1 MNGTNTQDCNQR
13 KHVREHV
20 LADAALQL
28 MNGEIPALKPSVQSH
43 LERCGR
49 CAARLEELRAIM
61 ATEREDAAAA
71 ADVAFS
77 EPRLRQQRS
86 SILARLEQAR
96 AGSRVLAFPTLP
108 GARTWMARRDRPA
121 MRWLAGAAAAGLL
134 VGLGAGQAA
143 FTGHQLRFHA
153 PSSSP
158 AAPAVAGTWTP
169 SRWINSG
176 SAETPH
182 IIERVTGASEEAFLS
197 DMELVLNKR
206 RNAAMRALDESL
218 APNGKDRRSR
228 AHHK

>member
-20 LADAALQL
+20 LADAAIQL
-28 MNGEIPALKPSVQSH
+28 MNGEVPAFGKSVQSH
-43 LERCGR
+43 LEHCDR

-61 ATEREDAAAA
+61 ATEREDAIATADAA
-71 ADVAFS
+71 FPES
-77 EPRLRQQRS
+77 RLRVQRS
-86 SILARLEQAR
+86 SILSRLAEAR

-108 GARTWMARRDRPA
+108 STRTWMARRDRPA

-134 VGLGAGQAA
+134 IGLGAGQAL
-143 FTGHQLRFHA
+143 FTGHKLRFH
-153 PSSSP
+153 STT
-158 AAPAVAGTWTP
+158 AAPTTAGNWTP
-169 SRWINSG
+169 PRWINTG
-176 SAETPH
+176 STETPH
-182 IIERVTGASEEAFLS
+182 IERVTGASEEAFLS